1 MGMLEQLKKKKNF
14 FLFYVECVVHRFIR
28 IWPTYMVAI
37 LMFWKIA
44 PFLQGGPIWPIF
56 YKLSCT
62 CNDGGVLWNMFFI
75 DNFED
80 HGPNGMDYCFG
91 WVRNNLF
98 RGGIWLSI
106 FNSSLSPLFSC
117 TPIPK
122 IKN

>member
-1 MGMLEQLKKKKNF
+1 M
-14 FLFYVECVVHRFIR
+14 I
-28 IWPTYMVAI
+28 AI

-91 WVRNNLF
+91 WVRNILF